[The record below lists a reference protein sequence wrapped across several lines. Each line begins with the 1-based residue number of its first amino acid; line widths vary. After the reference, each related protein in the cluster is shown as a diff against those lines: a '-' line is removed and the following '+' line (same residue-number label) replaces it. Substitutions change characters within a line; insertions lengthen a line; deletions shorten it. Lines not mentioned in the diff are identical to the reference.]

1 MAFGC
6 VLSIAQNT
14 CKRAACTHAFFF
26 FLPPFILLVSVD
38 RGGKSKSWILLE
50 VNGPF
55 GSRVASTLLCLPA
68 GRHIKIFLPKGI
80 LGFLLSDTQE
90 RSV

>member
-14 CKRAACTHAFFF
+14 CKRAACTHAFF

-55 GSRVASTLLCLPA
+55 GSRVASTPLCLPA
-68 GRHIKIFLPKGI
+68 GRHIKIFLPKGV